1 VKESSR
7 ISRRDFLKLAAD
19 GFLGLAGLLGL
30 VGLVRYFS
38 YRSAPSAPQEFDLG
52 PAAAFPPGSRT
63 LRLEIPAVITNRSGE
78 IRAYSLVCTHLGCTV
93 ELDGEGFACPCHGSR
108 FDPEGR
114 VLAGPA
120 SQSLHRLRVEIQ
132 EDDNLVVFTDG
143 G

>member
-1 VKESSR
+1 VKESSS

-19 GFLGLAGLLGL
+19 GLLGLAGLLGL

-38 YRSAPSAPQEFDLG
+38 YRSAPSAPQEFNLG
-52 PAAAFPPGSRT
+52 PASAFPPGSRT
-63 LRLEIPAVITNRSGE
+63 LRLEIPAIITNHSGG
-78 IRAYSLVCTHLGCTV
+78 IHAFSLVCTHLGCTV
-93 ELDGEGFACPCHGSR
+93 VLDGEGFACPCHGSR

-120 SQSLHRLRVEIQ
+120 SQSLHRLRVEIR
-132 EDDNLVVFTDG
+132 EDDTLVVFTDG